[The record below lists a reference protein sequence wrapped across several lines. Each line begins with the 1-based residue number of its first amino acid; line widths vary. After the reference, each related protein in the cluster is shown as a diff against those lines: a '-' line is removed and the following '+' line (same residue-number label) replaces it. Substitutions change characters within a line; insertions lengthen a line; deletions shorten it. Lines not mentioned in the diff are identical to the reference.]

1 MNNKTKTITVVFISV
16 FLILGIFAQ
25 TNNLA
30 SSLAAA
36 EENEESPVL
45 SNYNETYDLAGG
57 NTMNILSD
65 DTADNTIT
73 TLNNGTDSLP
83 IDSTFTE
90 GPSGNSKAV
99 INNSVEIST
108 TTGNKTI
115 LKDKDT
121 GFNVTVD
128 NGFNPHSVDSI
139 EADSSEVGN
148 SNVSASATANMT
160 EGFMQHF
167 EVWEHGTI
175 PWAVIYDWDYATD
188 VSCLTVNFG
197 APFFIYQAF
206 DWIAVVFG
214 TDVYNISTFTG
225 QISYNGA
232 PTGFGVGSG
241 FIHDIVPGLS
251 LVTFNDT
258 VIITYGGFEIILVLT
273 SLGFDVAIYH
283 LTEPFII
290 FWPTLWVSISI
301 FWGYWTY
308 IFYLWILYELL
319 FIITYPDYD
328 YKIEYYYTYI
338 VIVWIYLQITI
349 WYFHYY
355 IHWVVIFWWEW
366 WIIKIQWWF
375 IIIDFTW
382 IFIDFIIWIEYYY
395 LYWHWIYIFYV
406 PTPVLPN
413 VLQIDII
420 KTLFTNTT
428 FDITILVKDP
438 WDNPV
443 SGATV
448 TGTWNGLSIGT
459 VTDNGDG
466 TYDFTLTAILVS
478 PLQPGKW
485 LNLTASK
492 QGYADATHDTEIAVD
507 PDAVFKQSTPP
518 PDDPTPDESPFIPG
532 PGVLLIGVVSSI
544 AVVIVAKY
552 LTKKRKIIKP

>member
-1 MNNKTKTITVVFISV
+1 MNNKTKKLTVGFISV

-36 EENEESPVL
+36 EENGDSPAL
-45 SNYNETYDLAGG
+45 SNYNETYDLGGG

-65 DTADNTIT
+65 DAADNTFT

-90 GPSGNSKAV
+90 GPSGSSKVVISNSA
-99 INNSVEIST
+99 EIST

-115 LKDKDT
+115 LKDTDT

-139 EADSSEVGN
+139 EADSSVVGY
-148 SNVSASATANMT
+148 SNVNASATANMT

-167 EVWEHGTI
+167 EVWEVGNT
-175 PWAVIYDWDYATD
+175 PWDVIYNWDYETD
-188 VSCLTVNFG
+188 VTSLFVTLGPTFVNVL
-197 APFFIYQAF
+197 QAW
-206 DWIAVVFG
+206 DWIAIEIGSTV
-214 TDVYNISTFTG
+214 VYNISTITG
-225 QISYNGA
+225 QISFNGN
-232 PTGFGVGSG
+232 PTGFDVGSG
-241 FIHDIVPGLS
+241 FIHDIVPGIS
-251 LVTFNDT
+251 LVTFNET
-258 VIITYGGFEIILVLT
+258 IIITDGFFEIILVWT
-273 SLGFDVAIYH
+273 AFGFDVAIFY
-283 LTEPFII
+283 LWEPFII
-290 FWPTLWVSISI
+290 LWPSLWVSISI
-301 FWGYWTY
+301 FWGDWSY

-375 IIIDFTW
+375 IIIDFVW

-413 VLQIDII
+413 LLQIDTI

-428 FDITILVKDP
+428 FDITILVKDC

-443 SGATV
+443 SGAIV

-492 QGYADATHDTEIAVD
+492 QGYADATHNTEIAVD
-507 PDAVFKQSTPP
+507 PDAVNKP
-518 PDDPTPDESPFIPG
+518 PTPTTSFIPG
-532 PGVLLIGVVSSI
+532 PSILLIGVISSFAI
-544 AVVIVAKY
+544 VVVAKY
-552 LTKKRKIIKP
+552 LTKKQKIIKQ

>member
-1 MNNKTKTITVVFISV
+1 MNNKTKKLTVAFICV

-30 SSLAAA
+30 SSLTAAA
-36 EENEESPVL
+36 ETGDSPSL
-45 SNYNETYDLAGG
+45 SNYNEIYDLGGG
-57 NTMNILSD
+57 NSMNILSD
-65 DTADNTIT
+65 DTANNTIT
-73 TLNNGTDSLP
+73 TLDTGTDSLP

-90 GPSGNSKAV
+90 GSTGSSKAV

-108 TTGNKTI
+108 TTNNKTI
-115 LKDKDT
+115 LKDRVT

-128 NGFNPHSVDSI
+128 NGFNPHSVENI
-139 EADSSEVGN
+139 EAYGIEGY
-148 SNVSASATANMT
+148 SNVSVSATANMT

-167 EVWEHGTI
+167 EVWEDGAT

-188 VSCLTVNFG
+188 VTCLTVTYLTTLFY
-197 APFFIYQAF
+197 IYQAW
-206 DWIAVVFG
+206 DWIAIDLG
-214 TDVYNISTFTG
+214 PAIYNISTITG
-225 QISYNGA
+225 QISVNGI
-232 PTGFGVGSG
+232 PTGFDVGSG
-241 FIHDIVPGLS
+241 LIHDIVPGIS

-258 VIITYGGFEIILVLT
+258 IIITDGVFETILVWT
-273 SLGFDVAIYH
+273 VFGFDVAIYH
-283 LTEPFII
+283 LFLPLII
-290 FWPTLWVSISI
+290 LWPSLWVSISI
-301 FWGYWTY
+301 FWGYWSY

-349 WYFHYY
+349 WYSYYY
-355 IHWVVIFWWEW
+355 IHWVVIFWWNW

-375 IIIDFTW
+375 ITINFVW

-395 LYWHWIYIFYV
+395 LSWHWIYIFYV

-413 VLQIDII
+413 ILQIDIV

-428 FDITILVKDP
+428 FDITILVKDY
-438 WDNPV
+438 WDNPI

-448 TGTWNGLSIGT
+448 YGTWNGLSIGT

-466 TYDFTLTAILVS
+466 TYDFTLSAILVS

-485 LNLTASK
+485 LNLTGSK
-492 QGYADATHDTEIAVD
+492 MGYADASHDTEIAVD
-507 PDAVFKQSTPP
+507 PEAVNKQSTPP
-518 PDDPTPDESPFIPG
+518 IDDPTDETPYIPG
-532 PGVLLIGVVSSI
+532 PSILLIGIVSSFAI
-544 AVVIVAKY
+544 VVVAKY
-552 LTKKRKIIKP
+552 LTKKQKIIKH